1 MARIPLSLIVGF
13 VVPLVLIIINLAL
26 GYGGIL
32 AFIFLVVW
40 LGLAVFLIVPEDK
53 GTT

>member
-1 MARIPLSLIVGF
+1 MARIPLSVIVGF
-13 VVPLVLIIINLAL
+13 IVPLILIVVNLAM

-40 LGLAVFLIVPEDK
+40 LGMAIFLILPEDK
-53 GTT
+53 GTA

>member
-1 MARIPLSLIVGF
+1 MAQIPWSVIVGF
-13 VVPLVLIIINLAL
+13 IVPLVLIVVNLAL

-40 LGLAVFLIVPEDK
+40 LGMAVFLIVPEDK

>member
-1 MARIPLSLIVGF
+1 MARIPLSVIIGFLVPLILIV
-13 VVPLVLIIINLAL
+13 VNLVL

-32 AFIFLVVW
+32 AFIFLVAW
-40 LGLAVFLIVPEDK
+40 LGLAVFLILPEDK